1 MRILHI
7 DTEMTWRG
15 GENQLRLLLEGLAST
30 AIESHVAV
38 RPGSAAAA
46 RLKTKARIYE
56 CPMRGG
62 MDPGAGWRL
71 ARYCKV
77 HAIDLADAHT
87 SNAHSLALLASLFY
101 PKLKIV
107 VHRRVDY
114 EPKRDLMNRLKYESA
129 RINRYVAISEA
140 IKQVLVGWGL
150 PASRISVVKSAVEHG
165 KLQGLDR
172 ESCRA
177 QLAKTYGIEP
187 NKTFIGSAAALTPQK
202 GHDVLLHAAAELKRR
217 GVPFHVFI
225 AGEGELTNP
234 LEKLRIE
241 LGLEH
246 DVTFMGFITDVA
258 RLLGGLDV
266 MAVPSNFEGLGTVIL
281 DAIGAGLPVVA
292 TRVGGIP
299 EIIKHGDT
307 GMLSEKG
314 DAKGLADNLEALVR
328 APALRMTLNTQAR
341 SWIDREFSVKAMVGG
356 NLDVYREL
364 LGKAH

>member
-1 MRILHI
+1 MRVLHL

-30 AIESHVAV
+30 DIESHVAL

-46 RLKTKARIYE
+46 RLKPQARVFE

-71 ARYCKV
+71 ARYCKQ
-77 HAIDLADAHT
+77 HAIDLIDAHT
-87 SNAHSLALLASLFY
+87 SNAHSLALLASLFH
-101 PKLKIV
+101 PVLKIV

-114 EPKRDLMNRLKYESA
+114 EPKRDLVNRLKYESA
-129 RINRYVAISEA
+129 RVDRYVAISEA
-140 IKQVLVGWGL
+140 IKRVLVGWGL

-165 KLQGLDR
+165 KLRSLDR
-172 ESCRA
+172 ERCRA
-177 QLAKTYGIEP
+177 QLATTYGIEP
-187 NKTFIGSAAALTPQK
+187 GKTFIGNASALTAQK

-217 GVPFHVFI
+217 GVPFHVFV
-225 AGEGELTNP
+225 AGDGELTNP
-234 LEKLRIE
+234 LEKLRTH

-258 RLLGGLDV
+258 SFLGGLDV

-299 EIIKHGDT
+299 EIVIHGDT

-314 DAKGLADNLEALVR
+314 DAKGLADNLEALVKD
-328 APALRMTLNTQAR
+328 PALRGKLNSQAR
-341 SWIDREFSVKAMVGG
+341 AWIDREFSVKAMVGG